1 MKNLTLIVHA
11 DLRNTLADTLRSIKQ
26 LPGFTFLTV
35 EGHNPQDEQD
45 PAFSARDRVIG
56 YTPHIRVDI
65 MLQDE
70 AVENVLHTLRN
81 ANCGLTGRCLYHLT
95 AVEKQGAI

>member
-1 MKNLTLIVHA
+1 MKNLTLIVQA
-11 DLRNTLADTLRSIKQ
+11 DIKGALADTLRSINQ
-26 LPGFTFLTV
+26 LSGFTFTSV
-35 EGHNPQDEQD
+35 EGHNPQDEHD

-65 MLQDE
+65 LLQDGD
-70 AVENVLHTLRN
+70 VEDVLHTLRN
-81 ANCGLTGRCLYHLT
+81 ANCGLTGRCIYQLT

>member
-11 DLRNTLADTLRSIKQ
+11 DIKSTLADTLRSIKQ
-26 LPGFTFLTV
+26 LSGFTFITV
-35 EGHNPQDEQD
+35 EGHSPQDELD

-65 MLQDE
+65 LLQDE
-70 AVENVLHTLRN
+70 DVEDVLHTLRN
-81 ANCGLTGRCLYHLT
+81 ANCGLAGRCIYQLT